1 MAVQFILM
9 TIAFVIM
16 LIVAILQQR
25 RIKELNKKY
34 HDLYD
39 EGFQKY
45 YGLGKLYRRRYIFV
59 KNAPPE
65 WLPAKRIE
73 KHTTRKGGDAD
84 DLTIIEELHNRIL
97 KQSEQ
102 IERLKNEKAALAEKI
117 SRNYPA
123 ELLKAVNAIKE
134 GLTEKKHKIE
144 KIEKGL
150 ATLDDI
156 FSILT
161 N

>member
-1 MAVQFILM
+1 M
-9 TIAFVIM
+9 TEQEFD
-16 LIVAILQQR
+16 QQVWR
-25 RIKELNKKY
+25 RFDVVTTDTGIETTVMNVC
-34 HDLYD
+34 
-39 EGFQKY
+39 FTT
-45 YGLGKLYRRRYIFV
+45 RSVRIFV

-65 WLPAKRIE
+65 WLPCKRIE
-73 KHTTRKGGDAD
+73 KHTTRKGDTAD
-84 DLTIIEELHNRIL
+84 EGTIIEELHNRIL

-117 SRNYPA
+117 SKSYPS
-123 ELLKAVNAIKE
+123 EILKAVNAIKD

-156 FSILT
+156 FSKLT

>member
-1 MAVQFILM
+1 M
-9 TIAFVIM
+9 TEQEFDSQVW
-16 LIVAILQQR
+16 R
-25 RIKELNKKY
+25 RFDVVTTDTGIETTVMNVCFTTRSVRIY
-34 HDLYD
+34 
-39 EGFQKY
+39 
-45 YGLGKLYRRRYIFV
+45 V

-102 IERLKNEKAALAEKI
+102 IERLKNEKAALTEKI

-150 ATLDDI
+150 AT
-156 FSILT
+156 
-161 N
+161 

>member
-1 MAVQFILM
+1 M
-9 TIAFVIM
+9 TEQEFDSQVW
-16 LIVAILQQR
+16 R
-25 RIKELNKKY
+25 RFDVVTTDTGIETTVMNVC
-34 HDLYD
+34 
-39 EGFQKY
+39 FST
-45 YGLGKLYRRRYIFV
+45 RSVRIFV

-97 KQSEQ
+97 KQNEQ

>member
-1 MAVQFILM
+1 MRTKGTM
-9 TIAFVIM
+9 TEQEFD
-16 LIVAILQQR
+16 QQVWR
-25 RIKELNKKY
+25 RFDNVTTDTGIETTVMNVCFFTRSVRIY
-34 HDLYD
+34 
-39 EGFQKY
+39 
-45 YGLGKLYRRRYIFV
+45 V

-65 WLPAKRIE
+65 WLPAKRIVT
-73 KHTTRKGGDAD
+73 HTTRKGDTAD
-84 DLTIIEELHNRIL
+84 EGTIIEELHNRIM
-97 KQSEQ
+97 KQSDE
-102 IERLKNEKAALAEKI
+102 IERLKKEKAALAEKI
-117 SRNYPA
+117 SKSYPS
-123 ELLKAVNAIKE
+123 EILKAVNAIKE

>member
-1 MAVQFILM
+1 M
-9 TIAFVIM
+9 TEQEFD
-16 LIVAILQQR
+16 QQVWR
-25 RIKELNKKY
+25 RFDNVTTDTGIETTVMNVCFTTRSVRIY
-34 HDLYD
+34 
-39 EGFQKY
+39 
-45 YGLGKLYRRRYIFV
+45 V

-65 WLPAKRIE
+65 WLPCKRIE
-73 KHTTRKGGDAD
+73 KHTTRKGDTAD
-84 DLTIIEELHNRIL
+84 EGTIIEELHNRIL
-97 KQSEQ
+97 KQNEQ

-117 SRNYPA
+117 SKNYPA

-156 FSILT
+156 FSKLT

>member
-1 MAVQFILM
+1 M
-9 TIAFVIM
+9 TEQEFDSQVW
-16 LIVAILQQR
+16 R
-25 RIKELNKKY
+25 RFDVVTTDTGIETTVMNIC
-34 HDLYD
+34 
-39 EGFQKY
+39 FST
-45 YGLGKLYRRRYIFV
+45 RSVRIFV

-97 KQSEQ
+97 KQNEQ

-117 SRNYPA
+117 SKSCSS
-123 ELLKAVNAIKE
+123 EILKAVNAIKE